1 MGIKNFISEKINL
14 YELSYDCALLILPVI
29 IERVYDTAINR
40 SILGMPFT
48 WLFLMLAVYTLPI
61 LIGRM
66 YFSVFRES
74 SPAVKK
80 TVITILFTVTIF
92 AYGNLVYLVM
102 LAGDDIT
109 RRGIFTFIASTV
121 LLIMGSIA
129 GLAFGSDYSRENE
142 NNVQVIVFL
151 FTTGLLPLFFMLIS
165 ARDIFGDIN
174 SILLFIIVSGF
185 CVLDAVLIMVL
196 IAGYMLIKGLL
207 RRTGLYSSLAEI
219 LKLVVPFSVSFIMVV
234 FNIYTDRLFTGP
246 GGIHGTGQAIQLVL
260 MYTLSGVLPLRLI
273 MMVSPP
279 VRGLNIAMGITA
291 AVVMIWMVSLR

>member
-1 MGIKNFISEKINL
+1 
-14 YELSYDCALLILPVI
+14 
-29 IERVYDTAINR
+29 
-40 SILGMPFT
+40 
-48 WLFLMLAVYTLPI
+48 
-61 LIGRM
+61 
-66 YFSVFRES
+66 
-74 SPAVKK
+74 
-80 TVITILFTVTIF
+80 
-92 AYGNLVYLVM
+92 M

-121 LLIMGSIA
+121 LLIMGPIA

-174 SILLFIIVSGF
+174 SILLFIIVSGL

-196 IAGYMLIKGLL
+196 IAGYMLIKDLL

-219 LKLVVPFSVSFIMVV
+219 LRLIVPFSVSFIMVV
-234 FNIYTDRLFTGP
+234 FNIYTDRLFTG
-246 GGIHGTGQAIQLVL
+246 QAIQLVL

-273 MMVSPP
+273 LMFAPP
-279 VRGLNIAMGITA
+279 VRRINVVMGIISA
-291 AVVMIWMVSLR
+291 SVMIWMVSLR